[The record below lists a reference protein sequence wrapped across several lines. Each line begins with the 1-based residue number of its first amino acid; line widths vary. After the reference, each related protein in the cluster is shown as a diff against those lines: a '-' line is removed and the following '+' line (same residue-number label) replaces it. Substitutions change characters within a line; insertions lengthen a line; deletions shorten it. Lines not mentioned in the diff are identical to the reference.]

1 MKSAQI
7 QSYFWSVFFCIQ
19 SEYRK
24 IRTRNNSVFGSFSRS
39 SRMKKPLLC
48 THCSHYIES
57 SHKEEKTV
65 KLTNTARKRNSSH
78 SKSYQVFIQFTKI
91 FAAVSAVLIRGTLVI
106 TFCNKRNSIHSIAK
120 GTFLLWHCQEIISI
134 EIKTHHI

>member
-1 MKSAQI
+1 
-7 QSYFWSVFFCIQ
+7 
-19 SEYRK
+19 
-24 IRTRNNSVFGSFSRS
+24 
-39 SRMKKPLLC
+39 MKKPLLC

-91 FAAVSAVLIRGTLVI
+91 LPG
-106 TFCNKRNSIHSIAK
+106 
-120 GTFLLWHCQEIISI
+120 
-134 EIKTHHI
+134 